1 MKLVLIL
8 AMSIPLISCV
18 GQRGFP
24 PEHQI
29 VNFDHMSA
37 QLYRGAQPNRH
48 GLEYLATQGVKTV
61 VNLRQPQD
69 AFPDE
74 ETTARALGME
84 YHGGL
89 TECHK
94 VPVPKTAATAR
105 AVRGLDSLT
114 RRQ

>member
-84 YHGGL
+84 YLPLPMSG
-89 TECHK
+89 TEE
-94 VPVPKTAATAR
+94 
-105 AVRGLDSLT
+105 G
-114 RRQ
+114 